1 MKTENVEP
9 IVCRVLT
16 GPTASG
22 KTAFGVRL
30 AREMG
35 YEILCMDSMQIY
47 RRMDIGTAKPTPEE
61 TQGVPHHLMDLCEPT
76 DSFTVSDWR
85 DRADELVKRLWR
97 EHQTR
102 VLFVGG
108 TGLYL
113 EALRYALDMGQAPG
127 NEARRRELHEIAAE
141 NGGREKVHAILTRL
155 DPETGKRLH
164 PNDLRRVIRAIEVTE
179 VTGVPF
185 SRQAGRKENPDYQWK
200 IVSTAMDR
208 PILYERINARVHD
221 MIRKGLKEEVQSLLE
236 EGVPETA
243 QSMCALGY
251 KEMIPHLRG
260 ETTLE
265 ETISAIQLGSRHYAK
280 RQMTFLRRMEEI
292 AYVDVTEKE
301 AYERI
306 RKLLL

>member
-1 MKTENVEP
+1 MGQ

-22 KTAFGVRL
+22 KTALGVRL

-47 RRMDIGTAKPTPEE
+47 RRMDIGTAKPTAEE
-61 TQGVPHHLMDLCEPT
+61 MQGVPHHLMDLCEPT
-76 DSFTVSDWR
+76 ENFSVADWR
-85 DRADELVKRLWR
+85 DRADALVKRLWT
-97 EHQTR
+97 EKQAR

-113 EALRYALDMGQAPG
+113 EALRDCLDMGQVPA
-127 NEARRRELHEIAAE
+127 NEERRRELHALAAE
-141 NGGREKVHAILTRL
+141 PGGREKVHELLTRM
-155 DPETGKRLH
+155 DPETGERLH

-179 VTGVPF
+179 TTGVPF
-185 SRQAGRKENPDYQWK
+185 SKQPGKKKNPDYQWK
-200 IVSTAMDR
+200 IVSTAMER
-208 PILYERINARVHD
+208 PLLYERIDERVHE
-221 MIRKGLKEEVQSLLE
+221 MIRKGLKEEVRSLLA

-243 QSMCALGY
+243 QSMSALGY

-260 ETTLE
+260 ETSIE
-265 ETISAIQLGSRHYAK
+265 ETIAAIQQGSRRYAK

-292 AYVDVTEKE
+292 CYVDVTRAD

-306 RKLLL
+306 RERLTAGE